1 MRADGIVREVLRDVE
16 GEIHRARLGA
26 VSAAVCALI
35 SGGQIGLA
43 ALGRAIG
50 RRSHKHGIK
59 RIDRLLG
66 NRALVVELELI
77 YAAIVRYVL
86 RSVARP
92 VILLDWTESGHD
104 MYSLTAAVPLQGRAI
119 AIYSVTVPRS
129 QYTARR
135 VENTFLDKLRTLLPS
150 TCRPILV
157 GDAGFR
163 APWMRRVQQMGWD
176 FVVRV
181 RGRTLVQRVGGEK
194 WQHWKQLTTPTRGK
208 AHALGTFRIVKQM
221 AVEAQLVFF
230 ERRALKSA
238 EKRRNARARRA
249 ARGNREPWLLATTL
263 SRSANDV
270 VAIYKARMQ
279 IELTFRD
286 LKSHRFG
293 WGFEDARCRSTAR
306 VAVQLMLVAVAS
318 LVVMLVGIAA
328 EAAGMQKHYQ
338 ANTIRKRRVLSLVAL
353 GRVVIRTVEKPRI
366 AAQLRNHLPFKGIP

>member
-1 MRADGIVREVLRDVE
+1 MRAEGIVREVLCDVE

-26 VSAAVCALI
+26 VCAAVMALI
-35 SGGQIGLA
+35 HGGRIGLA

-66 NRALVVELELI
+66 SKALVTELELI
-77 YAAIVRYVL
+77 YAAIIRYVL

-92 VILLDWTESGHD
+92 VILLDWTESGDD

-135 VENTFLDKLRTLLPS
+135 IENAFLDKLQTLLPS
-150 TCRPILV
+150 SCRPILV

-163 APWMRRVQQMGWD
+163 APWMRHVQNMGWD

-181 RGRTLVQRVGGEK
+181 RGRTLVQRVGEEK
-194 WQHWKQLTTPTRGK
+194 WQHWKQLTTGTRSRPRL
-208 AHALGTFRIVKQM
+208 LGAYRIVRQM
-221 AVEAQLVFF
+221 AVEAQLVLVD
-230 ERRALKSA
+230 RCAPTSA
-238 EKRRNARARRA
+238 ETCRNARARRA
-249 ARGNREPWLLATTL
+249 ARGNREAWLLATSL
-263 SRSANDV
+263 SHSAKHV

-293 WGFEDARCRSTAR
+293 WGFEDARCRSTTR

-328 EAAGMQKHYQ
+328 EAAGLHKQYQ
-338 ANTIRKRRVLSLVAL
+338 ANTIRKRRVLSFAWL
-353 GRVVIRTVEKPRI
+353 GRAVINTLDERPQI
-366 AAQLRNHLPFKGIP
+366 ARLQDHLPFVGIP